1 MYVLG
6 LKQYIKDSWNLLD
19 LFIVAISVISIL
31 INKFVDMEEF
41 PVDPTL
47 IRVIR
52 IIRVARVLRLLKSA
66 KGIQSLL
73 NTVGDSLLQVGNLA
87 LLFGLFFF
95 IFATLGVEIF
105 GRLSKCSLFSVTCF
119 KTRAEQF
126 CLNFN
131 KACDSRLGEC
141 SGINKH
147 TNFNT
152 FGSAFLTLFRITT
165 GDNWSS
171 IMKVSWII

>member
-1 MYVLG
+1 MDILEYFNYVFTSIFLIEAVLRMYVLG
-6 LKQYIKDSWNLLD
+6 FKQYVKDSWNLLD
-19 LFIVAISVISIL
+19 LFIVIVSVASIF
-31 INKFVDMEEF
+31 INKFVDIDQL

-52 IIRVARVLRLLKSA
+52 IIRIARVLKLLKSA

-105 GRLSKCSLFSVTCF
+105 GKLSK
-119 KTRAEQF
+119 
-126 CLNFN
+126 
-131 KACDSRLGEC
+131 
-141 SGINKH
+141 
-147 TNFNT
+147 
-152 FGSAFLTLFRITT
+152 
-165 GDNWSS
+165 
-171 IMKVSWII
+171 